1 MRISD
6 WSSDVCSSDLI
17 LALFGENITP
27 AAAVAIGLRAE
38 YVFLD
43 HFLEPFREDI
53 ASDSEALLEVA
64 EALLAVK
71 GFAHE
76 QQGPPV
82 AHDLERA
89 RDAAGCPAEIGP
101 FSLHHFPDRKSV
113 VWGKGVS
120 GRVDLGGLRI

>member
-89 RDAAGCPAEIGP
+89 RDAAACSAEIGP
-101 FSLHHFPDRKSV
+101 FSLHHFPPCYCRPK
-113 VWGKGVS
+113 
-120 GRVDLGGLRI
+120 RVAKLK

>member
-1 MRISD
+1 MCD
-6 WSSDVCSSDLI
+6 CSSDVCSSDLDVEI
-17 LALFGENITP
+17 LDLFGENRTP
-27 AAAVAIGLRAE
+27 AAAVSIGIRAE

-43 HFLEPFREDI
+43 HFLEPVREDI

-89 RDAAGCPAEIGP
+89 RDAAGCSAEIGP
-101 FSLHHFPDRKSV
+101 FSLHHFPPCSCRSK
-113 VWGKGVS
+113 
-120 GRVDLGGLRI
+120 RVAKLN